1 MKLSRRVFDS
11 CSVSGSKLAK
21 VQTRA
26 LARAANAAP
35 VSELEAIAAVQTAP

>member
-26 LARAANAAP
+26 LAERLCDDDQILRFEIVPRND
-35 VSELEAIAAVQTAP
+35 